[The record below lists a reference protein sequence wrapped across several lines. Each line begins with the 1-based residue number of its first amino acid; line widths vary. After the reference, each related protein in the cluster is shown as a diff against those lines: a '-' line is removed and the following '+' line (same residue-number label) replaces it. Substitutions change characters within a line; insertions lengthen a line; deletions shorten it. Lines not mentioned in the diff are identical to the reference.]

1 MNRGRPKPHLI
12 WSVCSM
18 PLTTKGNKILK
29 KMKSQ
34 YGAKKGK
41 SVFYAMINEGK
52 ITGAEG
58 TKKKSKK

>member
-1 MNRGRPKPHLI
+1 
-12 WSVCSM
+12 M
-18 PLTTKGNKILK
+18 PLTSKGSKILANMTK
-29 KMKSQ
+29 Q

-58 TKKKSKK
+58 SKKKKPSKKK